1 LTPPPLDLSG
11 GLLRVVGLITP
22 RQVVDENDRSP
33 IAPQMRACSIG
44 AGLPV
49 DRLRPLEDLIRE
61 LAQLLVLPVFQH
73 ERRQEDRLS
82 ETTMVRSPY
91 G

>member
-1 LTPPPLDLSG
+1 
-11 GLLRVVGLITP
+11 
-22 RQVVDENDRSP
+22 
-33 IAPQMRACSIG
+33 
-44 AGLPV
+44 V